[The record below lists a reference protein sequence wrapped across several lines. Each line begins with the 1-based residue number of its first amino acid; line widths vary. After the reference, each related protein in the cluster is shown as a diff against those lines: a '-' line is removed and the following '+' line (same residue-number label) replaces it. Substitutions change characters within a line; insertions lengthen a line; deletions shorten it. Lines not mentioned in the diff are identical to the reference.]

1 MSRHVLA
8 TISKAVVIK
17 WCQAQ
22 QTSRHTTLQ
31 GAATLNSTIIV
42 LLSSIR
48 VLLPIDHRSFIMTAV
63 TIDIVI

>member
-8 TISKAVVIK
+8 PISKAVVIK

-42 LLSSIR
+42 LL
-48 VLLPIDHRSFIMTAV
+48 PIDHRSFIMTAV